1 MHDIIICI
9 GSNIPECRQEI
20 SMAIKWLIGNLINP
34 RHTSP
39 YPTSP
44 EGIGAGNTPYLNAVI
59 DGGTYLAK
67 EELEASFKAYEHTR
81 GRKPSDK
88 AQGKIIIDID
98 LVCYDDE
105 VRVKT
110 VEHPDK
116 RPLCPFIITGVTS
129 PDFPVP
135 IERESDFIQL
145 FPIARNIFV
154 CRDSRMLSGL
164 YGILLCG

>member
-1 MHDIIICI
+1 MMHDIIICI

-20 SMAIKWLIGNLINP
+20 SMAIKWLIVNLINP

-105 VRVKT
+105 IVR
-110 VEHPDK
+110 PDEFNTAYF
-116 RPLCPFIITGVTS
+116 RPGY
-129 PDFPVP
+129 
-135 IERESDFIQL
+135 
-145 FPIARNIFV
+145 
-154 CRDSRMLSGL
+154 LSLHGNQ
-164 YGILLCG
+164 G